1 MMINNNNKVDDMI
14 ELGSMGTTQR
24 ANSFDTFKGVQ
35 LTFKNITYTVPNK
48 KYQKQ
53 LQKQKKGELE
63 AGQKVEKELTILKN
77 ISGNIEKGEFVAL
90 MGPSG
95 SGKSTLLD
103 ILAQRKSGTVTGQ
116 LLVNG
121 KEIGDNYKKICSY
134 VTQEDTLLQTAT
146 VFETLKFYADLRL
159 PSYYTEEQKI
169 ARVDQVLDDIGLSKK
184 RDSKIGGVLPGGIV
198 LKALSGGEKR
208 RVSIGCGLVTNPS
221 LIFLDEPTS
230 GLDSVTAL
238 SIMKTVLQLT
248 KRGVTVVCSIHQP
261 RPEIWS
267 LFNKVMLV
275 LKGKLVFSGTDAQ
288 LNSYF
293 EDLGYPC
300 PHNTNPADF
309 YLDSA
314 VELADSPRYDEV
326 CEKWQHYWETEG
338 CRDVALPELTFEKPQ
353 SISQFYMY
361 NVLLRRAAR
370 DFVRNSGN
378 FFARSF
384 TGIAIGLLF
393 GACFGGLGIGQGDI
407 QKIAGVI
414 FFLVSSLNLTPFTA
428 IAIFISQRALFNAE
442 RAAKIY
448 NTVPYYL
455 ATMTMEFIVIFT
467 VAFLCTGVTYAI
479 AHLRWN
485 FARFLYAMLIYFLVH
500 ALSDFIIVG
509 LSNAM
514 PKMDIVFSI
523 GSGVSV
529 IYQLFAGFFV
539 PVDQLPK
546 AFGWLYRLNPLH
558 YSVAALMVN
567 EFEDRQLE
575 CPETGL
581 CQFPTGQDVLVAYG
595 VDGWTR
601 GTAFAV
607 VLSWTMLFF
616 VLSCVALGTLNKEKR

>member
-1 MMINNNNKVDDMI
+1 MSNNQVDEMI
-14 ELGSMGTTQR
+14 ELGSMSTSHPHRT
-24 ANSFDTFKGVQ
+24 NSFDTAKGVQ
-35 LTFKNITYTVPNK
+35 LTFKNICYTVPNR

-53 LQKQKKGELE
+53 LKKQKKGELE

-77 ISGNIEKGEFVAL
+77 VSGNIEKGEFVAL

-103 ILAQRKSGTVTGQ
+103 ILAKRKSTGTITGQ

-134 VTQEDTLLQTAT
+134 VTQEDTLLQTST
-146 VFETLKFYADLRL
+146 VYETLKFYADLRL
-159 PSYYTEEQKI
+159 PSFTEEQKN
-169 ARVDQVLDDIGLSKK
+169 ARVEQVLEDIGLSKK
-184 RDSKIGGVLPGGIV
+184 ANSKIGGILPGGIV

-238 SIMKTVLQLT
+238 SVMKSLLNLT
-248 KRGVTVVCSIHQP
+248 NRGVTVICSIHQP
-261 RPEIWS
+261 RPEIWQ

-275 LKGKLVFSGTDAQ
+275 LKGKMVFSGTDSQ

-300 PHNTNPADF
+300 PHHTNPADF

-314 VELADSPRYDEV
+314 VELADSPRYEEI
-326 CEKWQHYWETEG
+326 CEKWAHYWETEG
-338 CRDVALPELTFEKPQ
+338 SKEVSLPELTFDKPE
-353 SISQFYMY
+353 SVSPFYMY
-361 NVLLRRAAR
+361 NVLLKRTFR
-370 DFVRNSGN
+370 DFLRNSGN
-378 FFARSF
+378 LFARSA
-384 TGIAIGLLF
+384 TGIVIGLLF
-393 GACFGGLGIGQGDI
+393 GACFAGLGIGQQDI
-407 QKIAGVI
+407 PKIVGAI

-428 IAIFISQRALFNAE
+428 ISIFISQRTLFNAE

-455 ATMTMEFIVIFT
+455 ATMTVEFIVIFI
-467 VAFLCTGVTYAI
+467 VAFLCSGITYAI
-479 AHLRWN
+479 SHLRWN
-485 FARFLYAMLIYFLVH
+485 FARFLYAMLIYILVH

-509 LSNAM
+509 LSNAV
-514 PKMDIVFSI
+514 PKMDTVFAF
-523 GSGVSV
+523 GTMASV
-529 IYQLFAGFFV
+529 VFQLYAGFFV

-546 AFGWLYRLNPLH
+546 AFAWLYRINPLH

-567 EFEDRQLE
+567 EFEDRTLE
-575 CPETGL
+575 CPTQGL
-581 CQFPTGQDVLVAYG
+581 CPYPTGQDVLIAYG

-607 VLSWTMLFF
+607 VLAWTMCFF
-616 VLSCVALGTLNKEKR
+616 ILSCVALATLNKEKR